1 MSNIS
6 LLLLLPLLGFLIN
19 SIVGRSLSHRT
30 SGWIATLAVSG
41 AFVQAVLLFFQMKES
56 GSPLKEHLYQWV
68 MLGETTFSATLEL
81 NTLSALFSLFITGI
95 ASLIHLYSIGYMSEE
110 KGSYRF
116 FAYLNL
122 FIFFMLTLILA
133 DNLILLFVGWE
144 GVGLCSYLL
153 IGFYL
158 NKDEAAKAGQKA
170 FIVNRIGDFGFV
182 IALMVFFAF
191 LGGVSFSEIL
201 GGKSILEATPWALN
215 LGLLGLL
222 WATTAKSAQLPL
234 YIWLPDAMEGPT
246 PVSALIHAATMVTS
260 GLYLIARLSELF
272 ILSPS
277 IMQLIFFVG
286 MLTALLAALMAI
298 TQTDIKKVLAY
309 STVSQLGYMFMAM
322 GVGAFTS
329 GVFHVLTHAFFK
341 ALLFLG
347 AGAVIHSL
355 HHEQNLC
362 KMGGLRKKLP
372 FTYLMMLCGT
382 LAIAGIAPLSGF
394 FSKDEILWHIWNSQW
409 KPFWFVAWGTS
420 LLTAFYM
427 FRLFFLTFG
436 GKSRLDPKKLLHVH
450 ESPYTMRIPLALLAV
465 LAVFGGF
472 VGIPHIFYAPHFL
485 NLYFDGVF
493 PEQFISGSAVEEIV
507 LMASSV
513 LGAVFAA
520 WFAKSLY
527 DTELNKVAHLQTK
540 LVGLHRLLFN
550 KFYVD
555 ELYQIVIVLPLR
567 YFSKYILYKIL
578 DFFVINGII
587 VTFAT
592 FCKQSARG
600 LQVVVGGSIQQYIMF
615 FMLGAVVIGWY
626 LIFI

>member
-1 MSNIS
+1 MS
-6 LLLLLPLLGFLIN
+6 LLVLFPLLGFLIN
-19 SIVGRSLSHRT
+19 GIVGRSLSHRMR
-30 SGWIATLAVSG
+30 GGIATLAVGG
-41 AFVQAVLLFFQMKES
+41 AFAQAVLLFFQMLDV
-56 GSPLKEHLYQWV
+56 GIPLREHLYQWV
-68 MLGETTFSATLEL
+68 ALGETVFSITLEL
-81 NTLSALFSLFITGI
+81 NSISALFSLFITGI
-95 ASLIHLYSIGYMSEE
+95 ATLIHLYSIGYMSGEE
-110 KGSYRF
+110 GSDRF

-122 FIFFMLTLILA
+122 FIFFMLILVLA

-153 IGFYL
+153 IGFHL
-158 NKDEAAKAGQKA
+158 NKDSAAKAGQKA

-182 IALMVFFAF
+182 VSVMVFFSF

-201 GGKSILEATPWALN
+201 GGQAILEANPLALN
-215 LGLLGLL
+215 LALFGLL

-260 GLYLIARLSELF
+260 GLYLIARLSDLF
-272 ILSPS
+272 VLSPL

-322 GVGAFTS
+322 GVGAFSS
-329 GVFHVLTHAFFK
+329 GLFHVLTHAFFK

-355 HHEQNLC
+355 HHEQDLC
-362 KMGGLRKKLP
+362 KMGGLKKKLP
-372 FTYLMMLCGT
+372 LTYLMMLCGT

-394 FSKDEILWHIWNSQW
+394 FSKDEILWNIWNSQW
-409 KPFWFVAWGTS
+409 KPFWFVAWVTS

-427 FRLFFLTFG
+427 FRLFFLAFG
-436 GKSRLDPKKLLHVH
+436 GQSRLDPKKLFHVH
-450 ESPYTMRIPLALLAV
+450 ESPYTMRIPLAILSV
-465 LAVFGGF
+465 LAFFGGF

-485 NLYFDGVF
+485 DLYFDGIF
-493 PEQFISGSAVEEIV
+493 PKKMISGSAIEEVI
-507 LMASSV
+507 LMMASV
-513 LGAVFAA
+513 LGAIFSA
-520 WFAKSLY
+520 WFAKLLY
-527 DTELNKVAHLQTK
+527 DQELKKVAQWKTK
-540 LVGLHRLLFN
+540 FAFIHHILFN

-555 ELYQIVIVLPLR
+555 ELYQIVIVLPLH
-567 YFSKYILYKIL
+567 YFSKYVLHKIL
-578 DFFVINGII
+578 NSFAISGII
-587 VTFAT
+587 TGLAVI
-592 FCKQSARG
+592 CKQSGRT
-600 LQVVVGGSIQQYIMF
+600 LQLAINGSIQQYIMF
-615 FMLGAVVIGWY
+615 FMLGAVLIGWY